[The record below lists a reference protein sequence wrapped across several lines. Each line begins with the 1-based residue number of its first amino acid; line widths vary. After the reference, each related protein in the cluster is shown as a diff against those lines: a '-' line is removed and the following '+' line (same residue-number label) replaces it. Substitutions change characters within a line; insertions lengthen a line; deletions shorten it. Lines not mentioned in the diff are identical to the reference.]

1 MIGRGSGRRA
11 PRFALLAC
19 VLTASPVS
27 LAATTDAGAPSV
39 KVSTAKAPA
48 AVAKNAPAAPK
59 AAPAKAAPAKASAA
73 ATAKAAASV
82 KPSAGRRAV
91 AGGPTS
97 DDASLGA
104 ETEELRALAAA
115 ERELFPPAGV
125 VASTWP
131 SELPSPL
138 AREPNAPR
146 VHTSGLPPEPVPS
159 SPPVAEGGRD
169 LHWLEGLEM
178 PDLPVRWEPHLVK
191 YLEFF
196 KSDPRGRQLFS
207 VWLKRSGR
215 YRVAMRRALRQKG
228 LPEDLVWL
236 SMIESGFDATARS
249 PVGAAGLWQ
258 FMPQTGKLYGL
269 DQDRWLDERF
279 DPSQAT
285 LAAADFLADL
295 HRRFGSWELAI
306 ASYNMGYGGMLAVV
320 RRYNTNDYWALSRLE
335 AALPWE
341 TTLYVPKIVA
351 AAIVA
356 RNLKTF
362 GYADAA
368 VDAPLDGDE
377 VAVPPG
383 IALSAVAQAA
393 GTTVHELETMN
404 PQYRAGRTP
413 PDPSST
419 GGYPVRV
426 PDGRGAAASALL
438 ARMKGA
444 APATDRYVV
453 RFGDTLEQIAA
464 AHKCTAARLAEL
476 NGIRASEM
484 VHGGAVLLVPHGS
497 AANGAGAGAAS
508 AASAPGLAAT
518 VPAAASTAADE
529 GGKLPTVVVP
539 ADVFVYP
546 DRKRV
551 FYRVGVGDTLKDV
564 AGAFHVSADEV
575 RRWNDLDPVARLHD
589 GMTLQLFVAPET
601 DLSSVAVLAEN
612 QVRVVP
618 VGSEDFFASWD
629 GMKGRRRVSIPA
641 KAGDTLT
648 TLAKRLGVPVAS
660 LERINRR
667 GASEAYRAGDEVI
680 VYLPDGLR
688 GPDGATLPGTLDS
701 KDLPAGP
708 DPLGPLPEA
717 PDPASLPAV
726 PSSPPAIAPPLP
738 AFLPRTFSGQ
748 S

>member
-1 MIGRGSGRRA
+1 
-11 PRFALLAC
+11 
-19 VLTASPVS
+19 
-27 LAATTDAGAPSV
+27 
-39 KVSTAKAPA
+39 
-48 AVAKNAPAAPK
+48 
-59 AAPAKAAPAKASAA
+59 
-73 ATAKAAASV
+73 
-82 KPSAGRRAV
+82 
-91 AGGPTS
+91 
-97 DDASLGA
+97 
-104 ETEELRALAAA
+104 
-115 ERELFPPAGV
+115 
-125 VASTWP
+125 
-131 SELPSPL
+131 
-138 AREPNAPR
+138 
-146 VHTSGLPPEPVPS
+146 
-159 SPPVAEGGRD
+159 VAEGGRD
-169 LHWLEGLEM
+169 LHWMEGLEM

-196 KSDPRGRQLFS
+196 KSDPRGRQLFA
-207 VWLKRSGR
+207 VWLRRSGR
-215 YRVAMRRALRQKG
+215 YRESMRRALRQKG

-249 PVGAAGLWQ
+249 PVGAGGLWQ

-269 DQDRWLDERF
+269 AQDRWLDERF
-279 DPSQAT
+279 DPQRAT

-306 ASYNMGYGGMLAVV
+306 ASYNMGYGGMLSVV
-320 RRYNTNDYWALSRLE
+320 KRYNTNDYWALSRLE

-362 GYADAA
+362 GFADAA

-383 IALSAVAQAA
+383 VALSAVAQAA
-393 GTTVHELETMN
+393 GTTAHELEIMN

-413 PDPSST
+413 PEPSSS

-426 PDGRGAAASALL
+426 PDGRGDTCTAAL
-438 ARMKGA
+438 ARMKTGTS
-444 APATDRYVV
+444 ATDRYVV

-464 AHKCTAARLAEL
+464 AHKTTAARLAEL
-476 NGIRASEM
+476 NGIRAGEM
-484 VHGGAVLLVPHGS
+484 VHGGAVLLVPHATS
-497 AANGAGAGAAS
+497 TAMATAT
-508 AASAPGLAAT
+508 GLAANA
-518 VPAAASTAADE
+518 VGSAGGNGPATSSSAGSEDGAKVT
-529 GGKLPTVVVP
+529 TVVVP

-551 FYRVGVGDTLKDV
+551 FYRVAVGDTLKDV
-564 AGAFHVSADEV
+564 AGAFHVSADEL

-601 DLSSVAVLAEN
+601 DLSSVAVLAES

-641 KAGDTLT
+641 KAGDTLA
-648 TLAKRLGVPVAS
+648 TLSRRLGVPVTS

-667 GASEAYRAGDEVI
+667 GATEPYAAGDEVI

-701 KDLPAGP
+701 KEGPTGP
-708 DPLGPLPEA
+708 DPLGPLPDA
-717 PDPASLPAV
+717 PSPASL
-726 PSSPPAIAPPLP
+726 PAIAPPLP
-738 AFLPRTFSGQ
+738 AFIPRHYRDRNS
-748 S
+748 